1 MALTHVGPETLEE
14 AVQDYINRNVDLY
27 DMPRMVSDVLVSLN
41 RNPKIS
47 LPCGVTYSVISQFIR
62 ESCRMA
68 WEMTALAYPLDT
80 AFALDAEVF
89 DETRYTLSFE

>member
-1 MALTHVGPETLEE
+1 M
-14 AVQDYINRNVDLY
+14 
-27 DMPRMVSDVLVSLN
+27 SLN

-62 ESCRMA
+62 ETCRMA

-80 AFALDAEVF
+80 AFALDAEVI
-89 DETRYTLSFE
+89 DETR